1 MSDHESTD
9 FQPFAKIA
17 RLSREIVITE
27 KIDGT
32 NAQILIVPTSEIPI
46 GTQTCAWNEQYA
58 MFAGSRNRW
67 LTLVSD
73 NFGFCQW
80 ANENFEELLK
90 LGPGRHFGEWWG
102 GSIQR
107 GYGLKQKRFSLFNCN
122 RWGLNAVHGGV
133 CERVKDAEGNPSLRE
148 GPRCCRVVPVLY
160 RGPFCTNAVEGTML
174 NLSRVGS
181 FAAPGFMDPEGIVVY
196 HTASGHLFKKTCK
209 DDEKPKGQP

>member
-17 RLSREIVITE
+17 RLSREILISE

-32 NAQILIVPTSEIPI
+32 NAQILIVPSRELPI
-46 GTQTCAWNEQYA
+46 GTQTCGWNED
-58 MFAGSRNRW
+58 FALFVGSRNRFIW
-67 LTLVSD
+67 HGSD
-73 NFGFCQW
+73 NFGFFRW
-80 ANENFEELLK
+80 ANENFQELLK

-107 GYGLKQKRFSLFNCN
+107 GYGLKEKRFSLFNVAK
-122 RWGLNAVHGGV
+122 WSDPA
-133 CERVKDAEGNPSLRE
+133 ERPT
-148 GPRCCRVVPVLY
+148 CCGVVPVLY
-160 RGPFCTNAVEGTML
+160 RGPFCTNAIQETLL

-181 FAAPGFMDPEGIVVY
+181 FAAPGFMDPEGIIVY

-209 DDEKPKGQP
+209 DDEKPKGAQ